1 MKNVVPKRTLYTPK
15 EDHILRT
22 YYANTNNICIGSII
36 GRTNRSVQARGFILG
51 LKKSKAFF
59 KRTAK
64 KGQFKKG
71 NVPFNKGL
79 KQSSYMSKESIEK
92 TKKGRFKKGD
102 LPHNT
107 KPIGYERI
115 DKKGDY
121 TYIKVEGKRKAV
133 LKQRYIYSQKYGK
146 IPPNHTICFK
156 DGNKQNF
163 DIDNLECVSREEL
176 MTRNTIHRYPKNLQL
191 TLKRIKKLQRQIY
204 AKSK

>member
-1 MKNVVPKRTLYTPK
+1 MPKRTFYTPK
-15 EDHILRT
+15 EDNILKKLYPNSHNACLAFFLKRSK
-22 YYANTNNICIGSII
+22 ASIK
-36 GRTNRSVQARGFILG
+36 NRAYKLG
-51 LKKSKAFF
+51 LKKSEAFLERRETGRF
-59 KRTAK
+59 R
-64 KGQFKKG
+64 KG

-79 KQSSYMSKESIEK
+79 KQSTYMSKENIEK

-115 DKKGDY
+115 DKKDGY
-121 TYIKVEGKRKAV
+121 TYIKVEGKRKLV

-176 MTRNTIHRYPKNLQL
+176 MARNTIHRYPKNLQL